1 RAQPGA
7 RDSVAA
13 PVRRGGALAAQPCRR
28 AARGAGGRGF
38 RRPGRRSPPGHRRQQ
53 GRPDRPGPGRRA
65 VARGRPR
72 PPHGAARPRDR
83 DPARPGA
90 DRGAAPAAA
99 APAGRR
105 RSRLILS
112 SGSRVSRGGP
122 DIPPPD
128 CRHRASCVGGVG
140 AIRGRPPPGARCP
153 EPEHGHRAMS
163 RGALPDSDET
173 VPIVNDLAAA
183 IIGAPEVAVFESL
196 YAAHAGEARRL
207 AAAILGDSELAAD
220 AVHAGFLEMLRYIVS
235 GKRWHDADAARS
247 VVMRNVR
254 WAALKSHRSRK
265 GVSLGLDRPTADAS
279 SDVQWAQAEA
289 RELAEQIVARLSPLH
304 RVAIRMRY
312 VDGLSNV
319 ESARLLEIH
328 VDAFESRVRQALRAA
343 RRVARANG

>member
-1 RAQPGA
+1 
-7 RDSVAA
+7 
-13 PVRRGGALAAQPCRR
+13 
-28 AARGAGGRGF
+28 
-38 RRPGRRSPPGHRRQQ
+38 
-53 GRPDRPGPGRRA
+53 
-65 VARGRPR
+65 
-72 PPHGAARPRDR
+72 
-83 DPARPGA
+83 
-90 DRGAAPAAA
+90 
-99 APAGRR
+99 
-105 RSRLILS
+105 
-112 SGSRVSRGGP
+112 
-122 DIPPPD
+122 
-128 CRHRASCVGGVG
+128 
-140 AIRGRPPPGARCP
+140 
-153 EPEHGHRAMS
+153 MS

-343 RRVARANG
+343 RRVARANGLDLGTAAP